1 MLTLYEKNSVNKI
14 IDYLN
19 KIQDNYQSE
28 LNLIESD
35 ITRTKRLIR
44 DAEKSK
50 KDVQASLDTSYMVLS
65 SSQVAKSQE
74 FAEIDSF
81 EELILN
87 RKNELDILNQKKI
100 VAEGRLAEVTEI
112 IECAEDLK
120 K

>member
-19 KIQDNYQSE
+19 KIQENYQSE
-28 LNLIESD
+28 LNMVEND

-50 KDVQASLDTSYMVLS
+50 KEVQSSLDSSYMVLS
-65 SSQVAKSQE
+65 SSQVAKSHE

-81 EELILN
+81 EELIEV

-100 VAEGRLAEVTEI
+100 VVEGRLSEVSEI
-112 IECAEDLK
+112 IMCAEDLK
-120 K
+120 R